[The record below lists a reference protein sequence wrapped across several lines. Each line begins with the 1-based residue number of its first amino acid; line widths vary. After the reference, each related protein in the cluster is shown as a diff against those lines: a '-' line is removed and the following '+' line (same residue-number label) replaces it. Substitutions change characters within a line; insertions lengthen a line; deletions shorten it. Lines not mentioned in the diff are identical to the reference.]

1 MKKSLFVLFIGL
13 LSLGLV
19 ACGSKES
26 DETENDN
33 TPAEEENE
41 SVEVD
46 KKLLSVEV
54 TLPAFL
60 FEGEEEVDVDQVIAD
75 AKAEGIDKV
84 TYNEDGSFTY
94 KMSKAK
100 HKELMEE
107 MEKELIASVDEMTNS
122 GDLPSIQDIKYN
134 KSFSEFTMIVDRNAF
149 ENSFDGFAVLG
160 IGLSGM
166 MYQLFDGVDPEDYE
180 VIINI
185 EDIETGEVFDSVILP
200 EGLEE

>member
-1 MKKSLFVLFIGL
+1 MRKSLFILFIGL

-19 ACGSKES
+19 ACGSNES
-26 DETENDN
+26 DEKENKN
-33 TPAEEENE
+33 TSAEEENE
-41 SVEVD
+41 SVKVD

-54 TLPAFL
+54 TLPASL

-100 HKELMEE
+100 HKEVMEE
-107 MEKELIASVDEMTNS
+107 MENELIASVDEMINS
-122 GDLPSIQDIKYN
+122 EELPSIQDIKYN
-134 KSFSEFTMIVDRNAF
+134 KSFSEFTMIVDRHSF
-149 ENSFDGFAVLG
+149 ENSFDGFAALSL
-160 IGLSGM
+160 GLSGM
-166 MYQLFDGVDPEDYE
+166 MYQLFDGADPEDYE
-180 VIINI
+180 VIINV
-185 EDIETGEVFDSVILP
+185 EDVETGEVFDSFVLP